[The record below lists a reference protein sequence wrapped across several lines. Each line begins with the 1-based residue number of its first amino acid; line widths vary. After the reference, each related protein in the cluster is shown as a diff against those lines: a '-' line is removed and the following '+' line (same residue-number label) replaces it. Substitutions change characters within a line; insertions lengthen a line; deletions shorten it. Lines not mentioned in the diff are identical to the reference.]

1 MECYMQEP
9 FIGRWEKV
17 MKWRRGKGNEDTEQD
32 GNFREGTNVYTRGLG
47 KIQQEVNR
55 NEMEDYREE
64 MQEGKGIHIR
74 RRGIMN
80 RKRSGIEVCKGLRD
94 VTRNGSEM
102 L

>member
-1 MECYMQEP
+1 M
-9 FIGRWEKV
+9 RW
-17 MKWRRGKGNEDTEQD
+17 RITE
-32 GNFREGTNVYTRGLG
+32 R
-47 KIQQEVNR
+47 KIR
-55 NEMEDYREE
+55 Y
-64 MQEGKGIHIR
+64 EGKGIHIR